1 MFLFADNQSVWN
13 DMFAGGDVFFW
24 AAKILRPMLVYF
36 SLVLLLRI
44 FTKRELGQLNP
55 IDLVVILSLSN
66 TVQNAI
72 IGEDNSVIGGIVG
85 AMSLLSIN
93 YAVAYLKFKSPKF
106 ETFIEGS
113 SVTLINDGKIDKKAV
128 ERELMTEEDLNVV
141 AHEQGFDSYNDLKKC
156 VLDPNGTFLVEG
168 IEESKD
174 DKFKKAVL
182 DKLDELSRQM
192 AELKAHK
199 S

>member
-13 DMFAGGDVFFW
+13 DMFAGGDAFFW
-24 AAKILRPMLVYF
+24 AGKVLRPMLVYF

-168 IEESKD
+168 IEESND

>member
-13 DMFAGGDVFFW
+13 EMFAGGDAFFW

-36 SLVLLLRI
+36 SLVLLLRV

-72 IGEDNSVIGGIVG
+72 IGNENSVIGGIVG

-93 YAVAYLKFKSPKF
+93 YLMAYFKFKSPKF
-106 ETFIEGS
+106 ETLIEGN
-113 SVTLINDGKIDKKAV
+113 SVTLIENGKVNEKAV
-128 ERELMTEEDLNVV
+128 KRELMTEEDLNVV
-141 AHEQGFDSYNDLKKC
+141 AHEQGFDSYNELKKC

-168 IEESKD
+168 IEESND

-182 DKLDELSRQM
+182 DKLEELSRQM
-192 AELKAHK
+192 AELKAQK